1 MGQTQWIFFGKL
13 HILQST
19 VEAKSIKVGHFSLPT
34 TQIKTLT
41 VHSLSPKMTC
51 DMTLDALPLM
61 GKKLLN
67 FMSSS
72 TVQKSYIRIV
82 QHV

>member
-1 MGQTQWIFFGKL
+1 MDVFGKL

-19 VEAKSIKVGHFSLPT
+19 VEAKTIKVGHFSVPT

-51 DMTLDALPLM
+51 DMTLDALRVPPIM
-61 GKKLLN
+61 GKK
-67 FMSSS
+67 
-72 TVQKSYIRIV
+72 
-82 QHV
+82 H